1 MRGCTERFSVTES
14 LTAFRLLFLIRGK
27 PVHVSPGRQCPAE
40 GIDLFSRVV
49 GLYKK
54 KKYEA
59 LDACCMDITQLG
71 LLSLRRTLLSLL
83 LLTH

>member
-54 KKYEA
+54 KKNMKLWMLA
-59 LDACCMDITQLG
+59 AWI
-71 LLSLRRTLLSLL
+71 SHS
-83 LLTH
+83 